1 MQTPFTTA
9 ILSDSLDKVGHRH
22 QVLEQRLECVIPGTR
37 IFGRT
42 RTAEFR
48 PTDILDPELP
58 YDDAI
63 EFIDSIEPGDLVVIG
78 TGESNASAFSGEL
91 FSAAAIG
98 RGAVGM
104 ITDGNLRDRD
114 RVVGL
119 GFGAFGRSA
128 RPIDY
133 RGRMVLAAS
142 HAPVTIGGVTIAPG
156 DLVMADDDGTVVT
169 PQSIEAEV
177 IAAATERV
185 SGESIVLEE
194 LLGGA
199 TLRQVWDKYRVL

>member
-1 MQTPFTTA
+1 MEPRFTTA
-9 ILSDSLDKVGHRH
+9 ILSDSLDKVGYRQ
-22 QVLEQRLECVIPGTR
+22 QVLAGRLECVIPGTR
-37 IFGRT
+37 IFGRA
-42 RTAEFR
+42 RTAEFA
-48 PTDILDPELP
+48 PTDVRDPERP

-78 TGESNASAFSGEL
+78 TGESNASAFWGEL

-104 ITDGNLRDRD
+104 ITDGNLRDVD
-114 RVVGL
+114 RIIGL
-119 GFGAFGRSA
+119 GFGAFGRGA

-133 RGRMVLAAS
+133 RGRMLLAAS
-142 HAPVTIGGVTIAPG
+142 HAPVTIGGVLITPG
-156 DLVMADDDGTVVT
+156 DLVMADDDGTVVI
-169 PQSIEAEV
+169 PRSIEAEV

-199 TLRQVWDKYRVL
+199 TLRQVWDKYKVL

>member
-1 MQTPFTTA
+1 METRFTTA
-9 ILSDSLDKVGHRH
+9 ILSDSLDKAGHRH
-22 QVLEQRLECVIPGTR
+22 QVLEQRLACVTPGTR
-37 IFGRT
+37 VFGRA
-42 RTAEFR
+42 RTAEFA
-48 PTDILDPELP
+48 PTDIVDPERP

-78 TGESNASAFSGEL
+78 TGASNASAFWGEL

-104 ITDGNLRDRD
+104 ITDGNLRDVD
-114 RVVGL
+114 RIVGL
-119 GFGAFGRSA
+119 RFGAFGRSA

-142 HAPVTIGGVTIAPG
+142 HRPVAIGGVLVAPG
-156 DLVMADDDGTVVT
+156 DLVMADDDGTVVI
-169 PQSIEAEV
+169 PRAIEAEV
-177 IAAATERV
+177 IAIATERV

-199 TLRQVWDKYRVL
+199 TLRQVWDKYRIL